1 MIINFIELAK
11 KVAEIKDKDL
21 SNISISD
28 SKKYMRELNDKVS
41 ALKKKA
47 PVDKEKLKEAVV
59 KAEEKIA
66 DLTID
71 GNGKADLKKAVIYAK
86 RVIIKSSS
94 SNEEVK
100 AVTEK
105 IKERRRHYVG
115 FTNSD
120 QAKRIYD
127 V

>member
-1 MIINFIELAK
+1 MPEKNFVRKIEVVNGEAADITGLLQAIYLAEDAFLDLNAENDNNFIELAK

-41 ALKKKA
+41 VLKKKA

-71 GNGKADLKKAVIYAK
+71 GNGKADAVD
-86 RVIIKSSS
+86 RKS
-94 SNEEVK
+94 V
-100 AVTEK
+100 V
-105 IKERRRHYVG
+105 
-115 FTNSD
+115 
-120 QAKRIYD
+120 
-127 V
+127 